1 MTSGRLDVGYR
12 SLGGEVEAS
21 CPHDVPPFRF
31 SPSPTFGDGAGPLD
45 RGRPKSALARGPDPS
60 IALRTLVSCKI
71 NRQPWV
77 EFSSAVDT
85 RLLRVPQ
92 FPAWLANLANQ
103 VLSKESQVIPSTKD
117 FANQRG

>member
-1 MTSGRLDVGYR
+1 MASGRLDVGYR

-31 SPSPTFGDGAGPLD
+31 SPSPTFGGGAGPVD
-45 RGRPKSALARGPDPS
+45 RGRPKSALARGADPS
-60 IALRTLVSCKI
+60 VALRTLVSCKI
-71 NRQPWV
+71 NRQPLGGI
-77 EFSSAVDT
+77 FLPVDT

-117 FANQRG
+117 LANQRG